1 MSDVWSW
8 KFEVYGIIMVMAN
21 SIKYKEELLSVGDTV
36 DVDYKIKEA
45 ENKERI
51 QQFSGILWKVKGDTD
66 ANRMIT
72 VRRVSKSGIGIERIF
87 PLASPSIDNIKVSKK
102 SRFSKARAYFI
113 RNLSQKKLRQKL
125 YREKSA
131 W

>member
-1 MSDVWSW
+1 
-8 KFEVYGIIMVMAN
+8 MVMAN

-51 QQFSGILWKVKGDTD
+51 QQFSDILLKVKGDTD

-131 W
+131 